1 MLKFTRKQACA
12 VALSALF
19 SLAVFSAPLIDASEM
34 PLASSPVAEP
44 TQPTDPAQPTDPFV
58 PSEPAAAVSE
68 APVISEAPV
77 VSTPEPSQPSGDVSL
92 PPVVSGE
99 PGETVS
105 GGIEPLPDDSSSG
118 AEGQTSEPSSSSSE
132 PVSSEAPVE
141 SQPQT
146 VIPQQPQYT
155 PPVIQNPDTDQDL
168 IDQLASHAATANSDP
183 EALTSQDWSE
193 LLSQAG
199 SEASSESSSA
209 EGAILPTDDDPGN
222 MTVST
227 RSSWL
232 LPVGIVC
239 ILLAFAGFAVFVYLQ
254 FIAPRMKA
262 SSTSAPLTGGRTDP
276 TVEPMTDLDGSGIL
290 TVHRPG
296 EAGEAP
302 EKPAP
307 APVRPEKPTAEEE
320 ALANQETMEI
330 STAGLQETAPQ
341 RPEME
346 DIFSSDEAESIVRQ
360 GGARQAQPPQAETAE
375 AAGQTDASRV
385 HDTPAGE
392 SSADPNAAQTSSSGA
407 QPRPKAQATPVSPDS
422 DKPFDWDKFFEE

>member
-19 SLAVFSAPLIDASEM
+19 SLAVFSAPLIYASEM
-34 PLASSPVAEP
+34 PLASSPVTEPTEPAEP
-44 TQPTDPAQPTDPFV
+44 IVPSDPA
-58 PSEPAAAVSE
+58 
-68 APVISEAPV
+68 PVVSEAPV
-77 VSTPEPSQPSGDVSL
+77 VSTPETSQPSGDTSL
-92 PPVVSGE
+92 PPVASGE

-105 GGIEPLPDDSSSG
+105 GGIEPLPEDPSSG
-118 AEGQTSEPSSSSSE
+118 MEGQTSESPSSAE
-132 PVSSEAPVE
+132 TVSSEEPAE
-141 SQPQT
+141 SQQQT
-146 VIPQQPQYT
+146 IIPSQPEYN

-199 SEASSESSSA
+199 GDSSSSDSSSA
-209 EGAILPTDDDPGN
+209 GGAILPTDDDSGN
-222 MTVST
+222 SGDMTTST

-262 SSTSAPLTGGRTDP
+262 ASSHSSPAPLTGGRTDP
-276 TVEPMTDLDGSGIL
+276 SVESMTDSDGSGIL
-290 TVHRPG
+290 KVHRPS
-296 EAGEAP
+296 ESH
-302 EKPAP
+302 
-307 APVRPEKPTAEEE
+307 APVRPEKPTAEEQ
-320 ALANQETMEI
+320 ALASQETMEI
-330 STAGLQETAPQ
+330 STARLQESAPQ

-346 DIFSSDEAESIVRQ
+346 DIFSSDEAEKIVRE
-360 GGARQAQPPQAETAE
+360 GGARQAQPPQAENTEPATP
-375 AAGQTDASRV
+375 AAPNGPAQAP
-385 HDTPAGE
+385 DTPAAPAPA
-392 SSADPNAAQTSSSGA
+392 SNAA
-407 QPRPKAQATPVSPDS
+407 PRPKAQATPVSPES